1 MIRPHTKGHSM
12 GRKLPLALAVSFA
25 VYSAQ
30 ALAVGMESPRLRSN
44 LNQPLDARIGLT
56 DTSGLDASLIKAGV
70 ADSAAF
76 TRAGVDRSYV
86 SDDIKVAVKQQGGRY
101 YLQLS
106 TNGAVR
112 EPYVDL
118 LLDVE
123 WPNGK
128 LQRQVTLLFD
138 PAGYSSQPSL
148 VTPAGARSRPLA
160 TNDSSPTRSVVF
172 RDNAQPSQAASRS
185 ASSSTPPSSIK
196 VRNGDSLWTI
206 ARRVRPDASVSIR
219 QAMLAIQEANPRAF
233 PGGNINK
240 LRAGVVLS
248 VPDRSTMLG
257 RSRTEADKEV
267 RQQYQQWVA
276 GAQGKTVPAP
286 ASKKTAAASTSNEPS
301 ASAAPAATAAPSGPA
316 SAGADGKPR
325 LTLLDEDGSK
335 PKAAAASGQISAGS
349 QQAIDELSD
358 RLESLEDQLLTNQQ
372 RLDQLEQERDDL
384 RSEVASLRNE
394 VGELRAS
401 LAERTEQL
409 ETAKVLLAK
418 QNRLLVNSGISPLAL
433 PESLIAAG
441 VDLGQPR
448 DGEGNLV
455 LPKQPWPQATWQW
468 VQDNL
473 AIVGGAA
480 GALLLLLLLLLR
492 RRSGSGGDENMSFA
506 DAVRGNEEPDQ
517 DKPRVFPDT
526 FAASTAAAAA
536 GHKSS
541 ASEDANVAAR
551 RGSGSLEPLSQP
563 EAAAI
568 SEADIFIAYGRFDQ
582 AQALLEAGLVEDP
595 ARQDLRLKL
604 MGVHGELGNAE
615 ALHHEGE
622 QVLAA
627 GNEEER
633 FEAQA
638 LLERYSVS
646 SSALR
651 AVAGGGASQVG
662 RKVSYLS
669 GVASQQAAA
678 PRTPLEGRD
687 KADDAA
693 RGPAD
698 ASATGSDTSLD
709 DQEDAGALSD
719 SEPHASDGVSEP
731 LVQHAPDQGVAFEP
745 GLKGEDLEK
754 APVRES
760 HFNSDNVIDYQAPE
774 LTLGDA
780 GHADGEK
787 GADTAASKAADS
799 ALKGES
805 VEFTSLREELDDH
818 SALESGAASEKNGA
832 ASESSGASEGSA
844 ASQKP
849 YEASSKPSAAVDG
862 MDELPSLDSMTLEE
876 VDVPRRDISEFEV
889 EEVAFESGDQD
900 NAYPSVESAGFGAG
914 AQDTVAF
921 QQLEEARQLL
931 VDGDDDQAAALLEPL
946 ATASDD
952 MVREEALALM
962 ERFGLT

>member
-25 VYSAQ
+25 VCSAQ

-172 RDNAQPSQAASRS
+172 RDNAQPSQISSRS

-219 QAMLAIQEANPRAF
+219 QAMLAIQEANPSAF

-286 ASKKTAAASTSNEPS
+286 ASKKTAATSTSNEPS
-301 ASAAPAATAAPSGPA
+301 SSAAPAATPAPSGPA

-506 DAVRGNEEPDQ
+506 DAVRGNEEPDR

-638 LLERYSVS
+638 LLDRYSVS

-669 GVASQQAAA
+669 GVASQQTAA
-678 PRTPLEGRD
+678 PRAPLEGRD
-687 KADDAA
+687 RTDDSAH
-693 RGPAD
+693 GMAD
-698 ASATGSDTSLD
+698 ASARGTDASLD
-709 DQEDAGALSD
+709 APEDTGALSD
-719 SEPHASDGVSEP
+719 SEPHAGDSVSEP
-731 LVQHAPDQGVAFEP
+731 LVEHAPDQGVAFES

-754 APVRES
+754 TPVRES

-787 GADTAASKAADS
+787 STDSVTSKAADS

-805 VEFTSLREELDDH
+805 VEFTSLREELYD
-818 SALESGAASEKNGA
+818 SAAIESGVASEKKGA
-832 ASESSGASEGSA
+832 ASESNA

-914 AQDTVAF
+914 AQDTKAF

>member
-1 MIRPHTKGHSM
+1 M

-106 TNGAVR
+106 TSGAVR

-286 ASKKTAAASTSNEPS
+286 ASKKASASTSSETS
-301 ASAAPAATAAPSGPA
+301 ASAVPAATAAPSGPA

-335 PKAAAASGQISAGS
+335 PKAVAASGQITAGS

-433 PESLIAAG
+433 PESLITAG

-455 LPKQPWPQATWQW
+455 LPKQPWPQATWKW

-480 GALLLLLLLLLR
+480 GALLLLLLLLMR
-492 RRSGSGGDENMSFA
+492 RRSSSGGDENMSFA

-604 MGVHGELGNAE
+604 MGVHGELGNAA

-627 GNEEER
+627 GSEEER

-638 LLERYSVS
+638 LLDRYSVA

-651 AVAGGGASQVG
+651 AVAGGVTSQVG

-669 GVASQQAAA
+669 GVSSQQVVA

-687 KADDAA
+687 KADDGAH
-693 RGPAD
+693 GVAD
-698 ASATGSDTSLD
+698 APTIGSGASSD
-709 DQEDAGALSD
+709 DQEISNTPEPLSD
-719 SEPHASDGVSEP
+719 AEP
-731 LVQHAPDQGVAFEP
+731 LAGDRMGEPAVEPAVDQGVAFEP
-745 GLKGEDLEK
+745 GLKGENIEK
-754 APVRES
+754 STTREP

-780 GHADGEK
+780 GYADGEK
-787 GADTAASKAADS
+787 GADAMASKAADS

-818 SALESGAASEKNGA
+818 SAVESGAASE
-832 ASESSGASEGSA
+832 SSA

-849 YEASSKPSAAVDG
+849 YEASSKPSVAVDG

>member
-160 TNDSSPTRSVVF
+160 TDDSSPTRSVVF
-172 RDNAQPSQAASRS
+172 RDNAQPSQASSRS

-219 QAMLAIQEANPRAF
+219 QAMLAIQEANPAAF

-240 LRAGVVLS
+240 LRAGVVLQ

-257 RSRTEADKEV
+257 RSRTEADREV

-517 DKPRVFPDT
+517 DKPRVFSDT

-541 ASEDANVAAR
+541 ASEDANVAVR

-638 LLERYSVS
+638 LLDRYSVS

-678 PRTPLEGRD
+678 PRTPLESRD
-687 KADDAA
+687 KTDDAA
-693 RGPAD
+693 HGMAD
-698 ASATGSDTSLD
+698 VSATGSDASLD
-709 DQEDAGALSD
+709 DPEDSVGLSD
-719 SEPHASDGVSEP
+719 SEQHAGDGVSEP
-731 LVQHAPDQGVAFEP
+731 LDERAPDQGVAFEP

-780 GHADGEK
+780 GQADGEK
-787 GADTAASKAADS
+787 GTDTAASKAADS

-805 VEFTSLREELDDH
+805 VEFTSLREELDDN
-818 SALESGAASEKNGA
+818 AAIESN
-832 ASESSGASEGSA
+832 A

-849 YEASSKPSAAVDG
+849 HGASSKSSAAVDG

-876 VDVPRRDISEFEV
+876 VEVPRRDISEFEV
-889 EEVAFESGDQD
+889 EEVAFVSGDQD

-914 AQDTVAF
+914 AQDTKAF

>member
-1 MIRPHTKGHSM
+1 M

-86 SDDIKVAVKQQGGRY
+86 SDEIKVAVKQQGGRY

-172 RDNAQPSQAASRS
+172 RDNAQPSQASSRS
-185 ASSSTPPSSIK
+185 ASSGTPPSSIK

-257 RSRTEADKEV
+257 RSRTEADREV

-286 ASKKTAAASTSNEPS
+286 PSKKTAAASTSNEPS
-301 ASAAPAATAAPSGPA
+301 SSAAPAPSGPA

-335 PKAAAASGQISAGS
+335 PKAAASGQISAGS

-506 DAVRGNEEPDQ
+506 DAVRGNEAPDQ

-541 ASEDANVAAR
+541 ASEDDNVAAR
-551 RGSGSLEPLSQP
+551 RGSSSLEPLSQP

-638 LLERYSVS
+638 LLDRYSAS

-651 AVAGGGASQVG
+651 AVAGGGVSPVG

-678 PRTPLEGRD
+678 PRAPLEGRD
-687 KADDAA
+687 KTDDAA

-698 ASATGSDTSLD
+698 ASATGADTSLD
-709 DQEDAGALSD
+709 DQEDISAVPD
-719 SEPHASDGVSEP
+719 SEPHAGDGVSEP
-731 LVQHAPDQGVAFEP
+731 LVERASDQGVAFEP
-745 GLKGEDLEK
+745 GLKGVDHEK
-754 APVRES
+754 VSVRES

-780 GHADGEK
+780 GQADDEK
-787 GADTAASKAADS
+787 GTDTAASNAADS

-805 VEFTSLREELDDH
+805 VEFTSLREELDDN
-818 SALESGAASEKNGA
+818 AAIESN
-832 ASESSGASEGSA
+832 A
-844 ASQKP
+844 ASQAP
-849 YEASSKPSAAVDG
+849 HEASSKSSTSVDG
-862 MDELPSLDSMTLEE
+862 MEELPSLDSMTLEE

-914 AQDTVAF
+914 AQDTKAF

>member
-1 MIRPHTKGHSM
+1 M
-12 GRKLPLALAVSFA
+12 
-25 VYSAQ
+25 
-30 ALAVGMESPRLRSN
+30 
-44 LNQPLDARIGLT
+44 
-56 DTSGLDASLIKAGV
+56 
-70 ADSAAF
+70 
-76 TRAGVDRSYV
+76 
-86 SDDIKVAVKQQGGRY
+86 
-101 YLQLS
+101 
-106 TNGAVR
+106 
-112 EPYVDL
+112 
-118 LLDVE
+118 
-123 WPNGK
+123 
-128 LQRQVTLLFD
+128 
-138 PAGYSSQPSL
+138 
-148 VTPAGARSRPLA
+148 
-160 TNDSSPTRSVVF
+160 
-172 RDNAQPSQAASRS
+172 
-185 ASSSTPPSSIK
+185 
-196 VRNGDSLWTI
+196 
-206 ARRVRPDASVSIR
+206 
-219 QAMLAIQEANPRAF
+219 
-233 PGGNINK
+233 
-240 LRAGVVLS
+240 
-248 VPDRSTMLG
+248 
-257 RSRTEADKEV
+257 
-267 RQQYQQWVA
+267 
-276 GAQGKTVPAP
+276 
-286 ASKKTAAASTSNEPS
+286 
-301 ASAAPAATAAPSGPA
+301 
-316 SAGADGKPR
+316 
-325 LTLLDEDGSK
+325 
-335 PKAAAASGQISAGS
+335 
-349 QQAIDELSD
+349 
-358 RLESLEDQLLTNQQ
+358 
-372 RLDQLEQERDDL
+372 
-384 RSEVASLRNE
+384 
-394 VGELRAS
+394 
-401 LAERTEQL
+401 
-409 ETAKVLLAK
+409 
-418 QNRLLVNSGISPLAL
+418 
-433 PESLIAAG
+433 
-441 VDLGQPR
+441 
-448 DGEGNLV
+448 
-455 LPKQPWPQATWQW
+455 
-468 VQDNL
+468 
-473 AIVGGAA
+473 
-480 GALLLLLLLLLR
+480 
-492 RRSGSGGDENMSFA
+492 
-506 DAVRGNEEPDQ
+506 
-517 DKPRVFPDT
+517 
-526 FAASTAAAAA
+526 
-536 GHKSS
+536 
-541 ASEDANVAAR
+541 AAR

-638 LLERYSVS
+638 LLDRYSVS

-678 PRTPLEGRD
+678 PRAPLEGRD
-687 KADDAA
+687 KTDDAA
-693 RGPAD
+693 HGPAD
-698 ASATGSDTSLD
+698 ASATGSDASLD

-731 LVQHAPDQGVAFEP
+731 LVEHAPDQGVAFEP

-787 GADTAASKAADS
+787 GADTEASKAADS

-818 SALESGAASEKNGA
+818 SAIENGA
-832 ASESSGASEGSA
+832 ASEGSA
-844 ASQKP
+844 ASRKP
-849 YEASSKPSAAVDG
+849 YQASSKPSAAVDG

>member
-1 MIRPHTKGHSM
+1 M

-638 LLERYSVS
+638 LLDRYSVS

-678 PRTPLEGRD
+678 PRAPLEGRD
-687 KADDAA
+687 KTDDAA
-693 RGPAD
+693 HGPAD
-698 ASATGSDTSLD
+698 ASATGSDASLD

-731 LVQHAPDQGVAFEP
+731 LVEHAPDQGVAFEP

-787 GADTAASKAADS
+787 GADTEASKAADS

-818 SALESGAASEKNGA
+818 SAIENGA
-832 ASESSGASEGSA
+832 ASEGSA
-844 ASQKP
+844 ASRKP
-849 YEASSKPSAAVDG
+849 YQASSKPSAAVDG

-946 ATASDD
+946 STASDD

>member
-160 TNDSSPTRSVVF
+160 TDDSSPTRSVVF
-172 RDNAQPSQAASRS
+172 RDNAQPSQASSRS

-219 QAMLAIQEANPRAF
+219 QAMLAIQEANPAAF

-240 LRAGVVLS
+240 LRAGVVLQ

-257 RSRTEADKEV
+257 RSRTEADREV

-517 DKPRVFPDT
+517 DKPRVFSDT

-541 ASEDANVAAR
+541 ASEDANVAVR

-638 LLERYSVS
+638 LLDRYSVS

-678 PRTPLEGRD
+678 PRTPLESRD
-687 KADDAA
+687 KTDDAA
-693 RGPAD
+693 HGMAD
-698 ASATGSDTSLD
+698 VSATGSDASLD
-709 DQEDAGALSD
+709 DPEDSVGLSD
-719 SEPHASDGVSEP
+719 SEQHAGDGVSEP
-731 LVQHAPDQGVAFEP
+731 LDERAPDQGVAFEP

-780 GHADGEK
+780 GQADGEK
-787 GADTAASKAADS
+787 GTDTAASKAADS

-805 VEFTSLREELDDH
+805 VEFTSLREELDDN
-818 SALESGAASEKNGA
+818 AAIESN
-832 ASESSGASEGSA
+832 A

-849 YEASSKPSAAVDG
+849 HGASSKSLAAVDG

-876 VDVPRRDISEFEV
+876 VEVPRRDISEFEV
-889 EEVAFESGDQD
+889 EEVAFVSGDQD

-914 AQDTVAF
+914 AQDTKAF

>member
-1 MIRPHTKGHSM
+1 M

-160 TNDSSPTRSVVF
+160 TDDSSPTRSVVF
-172 RDNAQPSQAASRS
+172 RDNAQPSQASSRS

-219 QAMLAIQEANPRAF
+219 QAMLAIQEANPAAF

-240 LRAGVVLS
+240 LRAGVVLQ

-257 RSRTEADKEV
+257 RSRTEADREV

-517 DKPRVFPDT
+517 DKPRVFSDT

-541 ASEDANVAAR
+541 ASEDANVAVR

-638 LLERYSVS
+638 LLDRYSVS

-678 PRTPLEGRD
+678 PRTPLESRD
-687 KADDAA
+687 KTDDAA
-693 RGPAD
+693 HGMAD
-698 ASATGSDTSLD
+698 VSATGSDASLD
-709 DQEDAGALSD
+709 DPEDSVGLSD
-719 SEPHASDGVSEP
+719 SEQHAGDGVSEP
-731 LVQHAPDQGVAFEP
+731 LDERAPDQGVAFEP

-780 GHADGEK
+780 GQADGEK
-787 GADTAASKAADS
+787 GTDTAASKAADS

-805 VEFTSLREELDDH
+805 VEFTSLREELDDN
-818 SALESGAASEKNGA
+818 AAIESN
-832 ASESSGASEGSA
+832 A

-849 YEASSKPSAAVDG
+849 HGASSKSSAAVDG

-876 VDVPRRDISEFEV
+876 VEVPRRDISEFEV
-889 EEVAFESGDQD
+889 EEVAFVSGDQD

-914 AQDTVAF
+914 AQDTKAF